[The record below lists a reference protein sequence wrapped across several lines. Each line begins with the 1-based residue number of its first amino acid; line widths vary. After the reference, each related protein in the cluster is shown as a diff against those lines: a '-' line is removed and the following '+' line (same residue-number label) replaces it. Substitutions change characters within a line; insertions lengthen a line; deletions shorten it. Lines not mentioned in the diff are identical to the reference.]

1 MASAANPF
9 ATPPVTTGLTIPAS
23 VDYTSKDFLGFMSS
37 LQTYAATA
45 MPGWDI
51 GNSEGDIGLA
61 IIEAF
66 AYEGDILSYYGDRI
80 TQEAYLP
87 TATQRQSLLN
97 IAALLGYTVSNGTPA
112 KGTVTFQTFANT
124 SATLVPAGTQLMTG
138 FNATTDTTVVY
149 EVDAGQA
156 SYLVP
161 SNGGTLTLT
170 VTQGETISNFT
181 VGTSNG
187 LAAQAMSLPQLGVID
202 GTVIA
207 SVTQVGGS
215 AVQWS
220 YVQFL
225 GDYGPGDLVYTTFL
239 DSAGLTWIQFGDNIN
254 GAIPV
259 SGATITAT
267 YRVGQGSAGNVSA
280 GSVGTFL
287 TPITGVATQL
297 VSNVYQSSVMTGGT
311 DPETNDQIRANAP
324 AAFTTIQRAVSL
336 ADFQAI
342 ASNVPGITAAQA
354 VANHSTSV
362 TLYLM
367 GNNNQPAS
375 TLQQAT
381 VVSAFNGKTLAGVT
395 VTTAAPTL
403 VAIDVTATIQ
413 VLPSYSNAQV
423 LASVDSSLN
432 AMLTNPNTQFG
443 QLLTVG
449 SVYGTI
455 LGVAGVAYAVISIIS
470 REDATQSNTTPI
482 QLRAFEIAVPG
493 SYTLTVSGGI

>member
-1 MASAANPF
+1 MATTNPF
-9 ATPPVTTGLTIPAS
+9 ATPPVITGLTIPAS

-37 LQTYAATA
+37 LQTYVATA
-45 MPGWDI
+45 MPDWDI
-51 GNSEGDIGLA
+51 GTSEGDIGLA

-80 TQEAYLP
+80 SQEAYLP

-112 KGTVTFQTFANT
+112 IGSVTLQTFAG
-124 SATLVPAGTQLMTG
+124 SPATTVPPLTQLMTG
-138 FNATTDTTVVY
+138 FNAITDTTVVY
-149 EVDAGQA
+149 EVDPGQA

-161 SNGGTLTLT
+161 ANGGTLPLT
-170 VTQGETISNFT
+170 VTQGETISNYT
-181 VGTSNG
+181 VGTSVG
-187 LAAQAMSLPQLGVID
+187 TAAQAFSLPQTGIID
-202 GTVIA
+202 GTV
-207 SVTQVGGS
+207 SVQVTAVGGT

-225 GDYGPGDLVYTTFL
+225 GDFGPGDLVYTTYL
-239 DSAGLTWIQFGDNIN
+239 DSTGLTWVQFGDNVN

-259 SGATITAT
+259 SGGTITAT

-297 VSNVYQSSVMTGGT
+297 ISNAYVSTAMTGGT
-311 DPETNDQIRANAP
+311 DPETNDQIRTNAP

-336 ADFQAI
+336 DDFESI
-342 ASNVPGITAAQA
+342 AENVPGITTVAA
-354 VANHSTSV
+354 VALHSTSV

-375 TLQQAT
+375 STQQAS
-381 VVSAFNGKTLAGVT
+381 VLAAFAGKTLAGVT
-395 VTTAAPTL
+395 VSTAAPTL
-403 VAIDVTATIQ
+403 VAVDVTAQIQ
-413 VLPSYSNAQV
+413 VLPSYSNSGV
-423 LASVDSSLN
+423 LASVESSLN
-432 AMLTNPNTQFG
+432 TMLSNPNTTFG

-449 SVYGTI
+449 GIYGTI
-455 LGVAGVAYAVISIIS
+455 LGVAGVAYAVVTIIS
-470 REDATQSNTTPI
+470 REDAPQTNTNPI
-482 QLRAFEIAVPG
+482 QLRAFEIPVPG
-493 SYTLTVSGGI
+493 SFQLSVSGGI

>member
-1 MASAANPF
+1 MATTNPF

-45 MPGWDI
+45 MPGWQI

-80 TQEAYLP
+80 SQEAYLP

-112 KGTVTFQTFANT
+112 KGSVTFQTYANT
-124 SATLVPAGTQLMTG
+124 PATTVPALTQLMSG
-138 FNATTDTTVVY
+138 FNAVTDTTVVY
-149 EVDAGQA
+149 EVDPGQA
-156 SYLVP
+156 SYVVP
-161 SNGGTLTLT
+161 ANGGTLTLT

-181 VGTSNG
+181 VGTSTG
-187 LAAQAMSLPQLGVID
+187 LASQAMSLPQQGVID
-202 GTVIA
+202 GTVKV
-207 SVTQVGGS
+207 SVTQVGGT

-225 GDYGPGDLVYTTFL
+225 GDYGPGDLVFTTFL
-239 DSAGLTWIQFGDNIN
+239 DSAGLTWIQFGDNVN
-254 GAIPV
+254 GSIPV
-259 SGATITAT
+259 SGATVTAT
-267 YRVGQGSAGNVSA
+267 YRVGQGSAGNVAA

-297 VSNVYQSSVMTGGT
+297 VSNVYQSTAMTGGT
-311 DPETNDQIRANAP
+311 DPETNDQIRTNAP

-336 ADFQAI
+336 PDYQAI
-342 ASNVPGITAAQA
+342 AQNVPGITAAMA
-354 VANHSTSV
+354 VANHSTSI

-375 TLQQAT
+375 ALQQAA
-381 VVSAFNGKTLAGVT
+381 VLAAFTGKTLAGVT
-395 VTTAAPTL
+395 ITTAAPTL
-403 VAIDVTATIQ
+403 VAIDVTATVS
-413 VLPSYSNAQV
+413 VLPTFSNAQV
-423 LASVDSSLN
+423 QASVQAALN
-432 AMLTNPNTQFG
+432 NMLSNPNTAFG
-443 QLLTVG
+443 QLITVG
-449 SVYGTI
+449 GIYGTI
-455 LGVAGVAYAVISIIS
+455 LNVQGVSYAVVSVIS
-470 REDATQSNTTPI
+470 REDAPQANTTPI

-493 SYTLTVSGGI
+493 TYTLTVSGGI

>member
-1 MASAANPF
+1 MATTNPF
-9 ATPPVTTGLTIPAS
+9 ATPPVITGLTIPAS

-45 MPGWDI
+45 MPDWDI
-51 GNSEGDIGLA
+51 GTSEGDIGLA

-80 TQEAYLP
+80 SQEAYLP

-112 KGTVTFQTFANT
+112 KGSVTLQTYAGSPATTVPP
-124 SATLVPAGTQLMTG
+124 LTQLMTG
-138 FNATTDTTVVY
+138 FNAITDTTVIY
-149 EVDAGQA
+149 EVDANQA

-161 SNGGTLTLT
+161 ANGGTLTLT
-170 VTQGETISNFT
+170 VTQGETISNYT
-181 VGTSNG
+181 VGTSAG
-187 LAAQAMSLPQLGVID
+187 TAAQAFSLPQTGIID
-202 GTVIA
+202 GTVSV
-207 SVTQVGGS
+207 SVTAVGGT

-225 GDYGPGDLVYTTFL
+225 GDYGPGDLVYTTYL
-239 DSAGLTWIQFGDNIN
+239 DSTGLTWVQFGDNVN

-259 SGATITAT
+259 SGGTITAT

-297 VSNVYQSSVMTGGT
+297 VSNVYQSTAMTGGT

-336 ADFQAI
+336 ADFESI
-342 ASNVPGITAAQA
+342 AENVPGITTVSA
-354 VANHSTSV
+354 VALHSTSV

-375 TLQQAT
+375 SIQQAS
-381 VVSAFNGKTLAGVT
+381 VLAAFTGKTLAGVT
-395 VTTAAPTL
+395 VSTAAPTL
-403 VAIDVTATIQ
+403 VAVDVTASIQ
-413 VLPSYSNAQV
+413 VLPSYSNSGV
-423 LASVDSSLN
+423 LASVESSLN
-432 AMLTNPNTQFG
+432 AMLSNPNTAFG

-449 SVYGTI
+449 GIYGTI
-455 LGVAGVAYAVISIIS
+455 LGVAGVAYAVVTIIS
-470 REDATQSNTTPI
+470 REDAPQTNTNPI
-482 QLRAFEIAVPG
+482 QLRAFEIPVPG
-493 SYTLTVSGGI
+493 NFTLTVSGGI